1 MFIVV
6 KNPPT
11 ENNQIMPKDIEK
23 VEVEEEHNQSS
34 LLNDSPLL
42 GQKHV
47 HVISERGPLMFK
59 KGKRGD

>member
-1 MFIVV
+1 
-6 KNPPT
+6 
-11 ENNQIMPKDIEK
+11 MPKDIEK